1 MPRYK
6 VAAYGGVDGLLFED
20 LIVTYSS
27 GYKFP
32 LRVKQ
37 GTYVP
42 IEIFD
47 PLDIQKSL
55 IVGSLGNYI
64 RAGAVKVEYNDIE
77 QNKRKRKPRQQTQV
91 VQPQNPSVEK
101 AAPEAAPQ
109 QKSEETKSVQEAPT
123 DLKTVDIFE
132 QFKGMNYFQK
142 LKFIQSCTDKSLL
155 TELQVKYDKEA
166 PIKAALE
173 DRLQTM

>member
-6 VAAYGGVDGLLFED
+6 VVAYGGVDGLLFED

-27 GYKFP
+27 GHRFP

-37 GTYVP
+37 GTYIPV
-42 IEIFD
+42 EIFD

-64 RAGAVKVEYNDIE
+64 RAGAVKVEYSDIE
-77 QNKRKRKPRQQTQV
+77 QNKRKRKPRQTQV
-91 VQPQNPSVEK
+91 TQPAIPSAEK
-101 AAPEAAPQ
+101 AAPEAVPQ
-109 QKSEETKSVQEAPT
+109 QTSEETKSVPEAPT

-142 LKFIQSCTDKSLL
+142 LKFIQSSTDKGLL
-155 TELQVKYDKEA
+155 SELQVKYDKEA

-173 DRLQTM
+173 DRLQTL